1 MSYET
6 RPGDTPAIIAKEQ
19 LGDRERWRE
28 VVEWNLGKCGPMGPH
43 DWYRVWTF
51 LRLPE
56 VEAMSEIDKFRD
68 LPGLVRRLVD
78 DYLSAVKEA
87 EALRQERDGLR
98 DLIIKTMNSYVKEM
112 EGYSYFGS
120 NPGIDDDDIEEIADE
135 IIAAI
140 AKEQGE

>member
-56 VEAMSEIDKFRD
+56 GSND
-68 LPGLVRRLVD
+68 LPDSKNSG
-78 DYLSAVKEA
+78 AV
-87 EALRQERDGLR
+87 
-98 DLIIKTMNSYVKEM
+98 
-112 EGYSYFGS
+112 
-120 NPGIDDDDIEEIADE
+120 
-135 IIAAI
+135 
-140 AKEQGE
+140 

>member
-1 MSYET
+1 MCFKNVYET

-56 VEAMSEIDKFRD
+56 GSND
-68 LPGLVRRLVD
+68 LPDSKNSG
-78 DYLSAVKEA
+78 AV
-87 EALRQERDGLR
+87 
-98 DLIIKTMNSYVKEM
+98 
-112 EGYSYFGS
+112 
-120 NPGIDDDDIEEIADE
+120 
-135 IIAAI
+135 
-140 AKEQGE
+140 